1 MNVLRLT
8 GIASGFDTEQIIQDL
23 MRVERL
29 KVDRFYQ
36 QRQTLEW
43 QKEQY
48 RELINKVRVF
58 RDTYFDLLKPE
69 TNLTSPAALKKC
81 RSRSPRQNW

>member
-43 QKEQY
+43 QKSSTV
-48 RELINKVRVF
+48 N
-58 RDTYFDLLKPE
+58 
-69 TNLTSPAALKKC
+69 
-81 RSRSPRQNW
+81 

>member
-1 MNVLRLT
+1 MFASDRMLR
-8 GIASGFDTEQIIQDL
+8 FDTEQIIQDL

-43 QKEQY
+43 
-48 RELINKVRVF
+48 RNSTVIN
-58 RDTYFDLLKPE
+58 
-69 TNLTSPAALKKC
+69 
-81 RSRSPRQNW
+81 Q